1 MNKTL
6 ILIGKVL
13 LNILIG
19 LLSFSTIIFLLLWG
33 ILYKDSHR
41 KRYVGKNISPFK
53 EALITF
59 YSGLIIISKGIYY
72 LLFNKDSY
80 YSL

>member
-19 LLSFSTIIFLLLWG
+19 LLSFLAVIFLLIWG

-41 KRYVGKNISPFK
+41 KRYVGQNRSPFK
-53 EALITF
+53 ETLTVF

-72 LLFNKDSY
+72 LFFDKEI
-80 YSL
+80 

>member
-6 ILIGKVL
+6 TLIGKVL

-19 LLSFSTIIFLLLWG
+19 MLSFLTIIFLLLWG

-41 KRYVGKNISPFK
+41 NRNRYDGKNRSSFK
-53 EALITF
+53 EALNMF
-59 YSGLIIISKGIYY
+59 YISLYWISKATYY
-72 LLFNKDSY
+72 LLFNKDI
-80 YSL
+80 